1 MRPTPTSAFRPRLNF
16 TVALGLGIISSTA
29 VGCVATPSS
38 AEPPSR
44 VKAKTVEVVA
54 TNGETVV
61 VIDGERHVGEVRM
74 DQASEMMMLVDGDAQ
89 VRQFPIPAGALRG
102 WSSNNEPGRNRPR
115 AVMLTGSEPP
125 RARLGI
131 SMAETDAGVLVEGVM
146 PGTAAER
153 SGLREGDVIVAIG
166 GDREDMRSVDTSA
179 LSELISNRSPG
190 ETVRMKI
197 VRGDEILT
205 LSSTLGVADNSAGSG
220 GNDLEGHQIEAI
232 ARQIEA
238 QIREM
243 LGDQAGDGEI
253 VMNFEFNEEFDEDD
267 RHEGRNEDDRHE
279 GRDEDD
285 RHEGRDEDDRH
296 EGRNELWE
304 EMFRYVEGMM
314 EEAHHETAGWMEDMA
329 EHAGHWAEEAEH
341 RLHEF
346 AEMSDHRM
354 HEFAET
360 FEHELQR
367 VMERQEEGRHETEMM
382 FRERDLDLRERGME
396 FQDRLRESNRNL
408 QETLQRFA
416 EQNQQLAKENR
427 RLNERVGRL
436 EQAFRNLMGGSR
448 DSDARNG
455 DEQRRRM
462 IEEAKRSE
470 RQNAEEMKQRAVE
483 RMQRSAERGEK
494 AEQRRRKASDRSQ
507 QRGAARG
514 KKPAK
519 DSERDRD

>member
-1 MRPTPTSAFRPRLNF
+1 MRPTSTSAFRPRLIS
-16 TVALGLGIISSTA
+16 TVALGLGIISA
-29 VGCVATPSS
+29 AGCVATPSS

-44 VKAKTVEVVA
+44 VNAKTVEVVA

-61 VIDGERHVGEVRM
+61 VIDGERDVNEVRM
-74 DQASEMMMLVDGDAQ
+74 DQASEMMMLVDEDGQ

-102 WSSNNEPGRNRPR
+102 WSSNNEPGWNRSR
-115 AVMLTGSEPP
+115 AVVLTGSEPP

-131 SMAETDAGVLVEGVM
+131 SMTETDAGVLVEGVM
-146 PGTAAER
+146 SGTAAER

-166 GDREDMRSVDTSA
+166 GDRGGMRSVDTSA

-197 VRGDEILT
+197 LRGDEILT
-205 LSSTLGVADNSAGSG
+205 LSSTLGVADNSRGSG
-220 GNDLEGHQIEAI
+220 GNDLEGHQMEAI

-243 LGDQAGDGEI
+243 LGDQVGDGEI
-253 VMNFEFNEEFDEDD
+253 VMDFEFNEEFDEDD
-267 RHEGRNEDDRHE
+267 RREGRDEDDRHHEDDRHE

-285 RHEGRDEDDRH
+285 RHEGRD
-296 EGRNELWE
+296 ELWE

-354 HEFAET
+354 HEFAKT

-396 FQDRLRESNRNL
+396 FQDRLGEANRNL

-416 EQNQQLAKENR
+416 EQNQRLAEENR

-436 EQAFRNLMGGSR
+436 EQAFRNLMEGRR

-462 IEEAKRSE
+462 MEEAKRSE
-470 RQNAEEMKQRAVE
+470 RQNAEEMKQRADE
-483 RMQRSAERGEK
+483 RMQRSAERGEE